1 MAQRLLD
8 RLRPR
13 LESREVAL
21 QVSEKALDL
30 LAETGFDPAYGARPL
45 RRTIRSQVED
55 PAAELLLTGALRAG
69 DRAVVEAEEKDLKII
84 PLPGEQIS
92 AVAVQEERTPSLFE
106 LEENQHP

>member
-45 RRTIRSQVED
+45 RRTIRAQVED
-55 PAAELLLTGALRAG
+55 PLAELLLSGALG
-69 DRAVVEAEEKDLKII
+69 PGGTAVVLADGERIKII
-84 PLPGEQIS
+84 SAPREQIPAAS
-92 AVAVQEERTPSLFE
+92 VQGGCDSKTKGESTP
-106 LEENQHP
+106 